1 MGRFSVK
8 LYCIVKLCTFDQEK
22 NCLTAIISFQ
32 YLDLKTV
39 GRIGKTCMKYVSELN
54 KTANLESAA
63 PSPFLSLSQKLQKD
77 GMYLAFHWESVKL

>member
-1 MGRFSVK
+1 MERFSLK
-8 LYCIVKLCTFDQEK
+8 LYCIVKLCMFDQEK

-32 YLDLKTV
+32 FLDLKAHV

-63 PSPFLSLSQKLQKD
+63 PSPFLSLSPKNYKRMGCTLPSIWK
-77 GMYLAFHWESVKL
+77 M